1 MPIQR
6 LPSHLINQIAAGE
19 VVERPASVVKE
30 LLENAVDAGSTRL
43 DVQIRA
49 GGQKLIQI
57 RDNGT
62 GITPEELPLAVS
74 RHATSKIGSLED
86 LESVATMGFRGE
98 ALSSIAS
105 VSRFRITSR
114 HESQASGWTID
125 NGGGQLGEPE
135 PAAHPVGTTVVVTDL
150 FYNTPARR
158 KFLKTV
164 RTEFAHIE
172 QLVKRLALGNPLVGF
187 RLAHDDRVVL
197 DLPPG
202 RRAEEQQLRLR
213 KVCGG
218 KFVEAAITIAES
230 GAGCELNGWVAEP
243 TFSRSQADLQYF
255 FVNGRPVRDRL
266 VTHAVRQAYADVLF
280 HGRHPAYVLK
290 LTLPPEWVDV
300 NVHPAKQEVRFRQSG
315 LVHDFIF
322 KSIHHA
328 LSGALSGGAGVNP
341 LAAPAALPEQ
351 PMPQQGRFAA
361 PPAQYSPPT
370 STPVSALKALYGS
383 REPGPALA
391 VREQPGQA
399 DDAPLGFAIAQLHGV
414 YVLAQNE
421 SGLVLVDMH
430 AAHER
435 ITYERLKTSFDKE
448 GIKSQLLLVP
458 QSIVVSERE
467 ADLAQDRA
475 GWFES
480 LGIELTR
487 MGPELVKV
495 SKIPALLA
503 GDDVE
508 QLIRDVLSD
517 LLSYGRSTRIQEV
530 INELLS
536 TVACHGSVRAN
547 RHMTIPEMNALLRDM
562 ERTERSGQCNHGRPT
577 WVQLGMNELDRL
589 FLRGQ

>member
-1 MPIQR
+1 M
-6 LPSHLINQIAAGE
+6 
-19 VVERPASVVKE
+19 VERPASVVKE
-30 LLENAVDAGSTRL
+30 LLENAIDAGGTRL
-43 DVQIRA
+43 DIQIRA

-57 RDNGT
+57 RDNGS
-62 GITPEELPLAVS
+62 GISDQELPLALS

-86 LESVATMGFRGE
+86 LESVVTMGFRGE

-105 VSRFRITSR
+105 VSRFRVTSR
-114 HESQASGWTID
+114 VADQASGWMID
-125 NGGGQLGEPE
+125 NSAGKPGEPE
-135 PAAHPVGTTVVVTDL
+135 PAAHPVGTTVAVSDL

-158 KFLKTV
+158 KFLKTI
-164 RTEFAHIE
+164 RTEFSHIE
-172 QLVKRLALGNPLVGF
+172 QLVKRLALGNPQVGF
-187 RLAHDDRVVL
+187 RLTHDDRVVL
-197 DLPPG
+197 DLPSSE
-202 RRAEEQQLRLR
+202 EEQSQHLRLG
-213 KVCGG
+213 KVCGS
-218 KFVEAAITIAES
+218 KFVEAAISIAEN
-230 GAGCELNGWVAEP
+230 GAGCALSGWVAEP

-266 VTHAVRQAYADVLF
+266 VTHAVRQAYTDVLF

-290 LTLPPEWVDV
+290 LDLPAEWVDV

-328 LSGALSGGAGVNP
+328 LSGALSGGAGAAP
-341 LAAPAALPEQ
+341 LASEAVMPESARLPE
-351 PMPQQGRFAA
+351 QGRFAA
-361 PPAQYSPPT
+361 PQAPYLHPPT
-370 STPVSALKALYGS
+370 AAPTPISALKALYGP
-383 REPGPALA
+383 RPVEPAMS
-391 VREQPGQA
+391 VKEQS
-399 DDAPLGFAIAQLHGV
+399 DDEAPLGFAIAQLHGI
-414 YVLAQNE
+414 YILAQNVD
-421 SGLVLVDMH
+421 GLVLVDMH

-435 ITYERLKTSFDKE
+435 ITYERLKTSFDAE

-467 ADLAQDRA
+467 ADIATDRSE
-475 GWFES
+475 WFAS

-487 MGPELVKV
+487 MGPESLRV
-495 SKIPALLA
+495 SRIPALLA
-503 GDDVE
+503 DDDVE

-517 LLSYGRSTRIQEV
+517 LLSFGRSTRIPDV

-547 RHMTIPEMNALLRDM
+547 RHLTIPEMNALLRDM

-577 WVQLGMNELDRL
+577 WVQLGMHELDRL

>member
-30 LLENAVDAGSTRL
+30 LLENAIDAGGTRL

-49 GGQKLIQI
+49 GGQKLIQV
-57 RDNGT
+57 RDNGK
-62 GITPEELPLAVS
+62 GIVPEELPLAVS

-105 VSRFRITSR
+105 VSRFRIVSR
-114 HESQASGWTID
+114 AESQGSGWMIE
-125 NGGGQLGEPE
+125 NGSGQPGEPE
-135 PAAHPVGTTVVVTDL
+135 PAAHPVGTTVVVSDL

-158 KFLKTV
+158 KFLKTI
-164 RTEFAHIE
+164 RTEFSHIE
-172 QLVKRLALGNPLVGF
+172 QLVKRLALGNPQVGF
-187 RLAHDDRVVL
+187 RLTHDDKAVL

-202 RRAEEQQLRLR
+202 GAVEAQEQRLR

-218 KFVEAAITIAES
+218 KFVEAAIAIAES
-230 GAGCELNGWVAEP
+230 GAGCELSGWVAEP

-266 VTHAVRQAYADVLF
+266 VTHAVRQAYSDVLF

-290 LTLPPEWVDV
+290 LELPPEWVDV

-328 LSGALSGGAGVNP
+328 LSGALSGGAGASP
-341 LAAPAALPEQ
+341 LAAPVPDVLSTPR
-351 PMPQQGRFAA
+351 QGRFAA
-361 PPAQYSPPT
+361 PPTQYSQPAP
-370 STPVSALKALYGS
+370 TPVSALKALYGA
-383 REPGPALA
+383 REPGPTLS
-391 VREQPGQA
+391 VREQSEQVE
-399 DDAPLGFAIAQLHGV
+399 DAPLGFAIAQLHGV

-421 SGLVLVDMH
+421 AGLVLVDMH

-435 ITYERLKTSFDKE
+435 ITYERLKTSFDAD

-475 GWFES
+475 EWFES

-495 SKIPALLA
+495 AKIPALLA